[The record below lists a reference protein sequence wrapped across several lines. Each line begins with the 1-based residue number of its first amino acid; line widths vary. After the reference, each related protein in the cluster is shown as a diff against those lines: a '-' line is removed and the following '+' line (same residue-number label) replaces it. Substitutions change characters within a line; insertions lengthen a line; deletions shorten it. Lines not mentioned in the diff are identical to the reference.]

1 LLVASFYRHRCRL
14 PRLGNV
20 PRLLILNR
28 IMSLAEPSSSTDTA
42 GSADNSGP
50 PVVNVTALRK
60 EYDDLQQGSIVALD
74 HLTFEARPGEV
85 VGLLGPNGA
94 GKTTALRILSTLLQ
108 PTGGQAHIN
117 GFDCVTQPELVRR
130 QIGLVSANTAVYDRM
145 TAWEFVEYFGRLHGI
160 ADDQLAQRIDR
171 LFAQLDMADLSQT
184 LGSKMSTGMKQKTSI
199 ARALIH
205 DPPVLIFDEATN
217 GLDVLAARTLLDTAK
232 QLRTDGKCL
241 IFSTHIMREAE
252 RLCDRIVVMHRGSV
266 LAHGGLDE
274 LRETH
279 QENDLEELFYQLIRN
294 AETARTK

>member
-1 LLVASFYRHRCRL
+1 
-14 PRLGNV
+14 
-20 PRLLILNR
+20 
-28 IMSLAEPSSSTDTA
+28 MDLAEPASAADSTEPTSTHSGGA
-42 GSADNSGP
+42 QGSP
-50 PVVNVTALRK
+50 PTVVEVAVLRK
-60 EYDDLQQGSIVALD
+60 EYDDLQKGSIVALSD
-74 HLTFEARPGEV
+74 LTFKARPGEV

-94 GKTTALRILSTLLQ
+94 GKTTALRILSTLLK
-108 PTGGQAHIN
+108 PTAGTARIN

-160 ADDQLAQRIDR
+160 AERELAERIER
-171 LFAQLDMADLSQT
+171 LFAQLNMAELSQT

-199 ARALIH
+199 ARALVH

-217 GLDVLAARTLLDTAK
+217 GLDVLAARTLLDTAN

-266 LAHGGLDE
+266 LAQGGLEE
-274 LRETH
+274 LRDKH
-279 QENDLEELFYQLIRN
+279 QENDLEELFYQLIRK
-294 AETARTK
+294 AEAAHTV